1 MGYIHFIK
9 YLYSTHVGDF
19 AGMLS
24 EHSIN
29 HEVTEPRWAP
39 AGAFI
44 LTECHDSNRGH
55 HRYCSTLWLLRS
67 PRLAIASGATP
78 GRPIEGRPGQ
88 YQKSQR
94 VVTRPPAQAA

>member
-1 MGYIHFIK
+1 MRYIHFIK
-9 YLYSTHVGDF
+9 YVYTIHVGDF

-55 HRYCSTLWLLRS
+55 HRYCSTFWLLRS
-67 PRLAIASGATP
+67 ASVGDCQRRNP
-78 GRPIEGRPGQ
+78 GKPLEGRPGQ

-94 VVTRPPAQAA
+94 VVRRPP